1 MLAAAQEVA
10 EQVGREIL
18 DSRLEPGAW
27 ATALSEC
34 GGKRQE
40 ALAVYTRIRVRQL
53 TRLNRMQ
60 RAKNRSFEC
69 RRIAKCMGDQE
80 TREAI
85 AKTIQDMLVNK
96 HRGKSQNFLKPRI
109 SLMWLTILFIGTSG
123 TVAAMGRLWS
133 HLLPESIAH
142 PMSLIALLCGVAAVW
157 MALVLRYFLPKPWVM
172 IGWNTGLVVI
182 CNIMCL
188 SSLFLGTKLI
198 KRAIATDSVVLP
210 FHQNAGS
217 AAGKT
222 AAKSGDKET
231 RYLVSTR
238 DGAKAAVVAD

>member
-1 MLAAAQEVA
+1 MQAAAQEVA

-18 DSRLEPGAW
+18 DSRLDPGAW

-80 TREAI
+80 TREEI
-85 AKTIQDMLVNK
+85 AKTIQDMLMNTR
-96 HRGKSQNFLKPRI
+96 RGKSQNFLKPRI
-109 SLMWLTILFIGTSG
+109 SLMWMFILFLGTSG

-133 HLLPESIAH
+133 HLLPEGFAH
-142 PMSLIALLCGVAAVW
+142 PMSLVALLCGVAAVW

-172 IGWNTGLVVI
+172 IGWNTGLVVV
-182 CNIMCL
+182 CNIVCL

-198 KRAIATDSVVLP
+198 KRAIATDTVVLP
-210 FHQNAGS
+210 FTQDART
-217 AAGKT
+217 APPKT
-222 AAKSGDKET
+222 AARLPEKDV
-231 RYLVSTR
+231 RYLVSTQS
-238 DGAKAAVVAD
+238 AKAAVAD